1 MCVPQ
6 RGEVALFTARVVDI
20 DSIPPTVDRSISLSL
35 HAEWAGEL
43 WSVQQQQQ
51 AWRRMEVRHRIVEK
65 AQRCKQFGC
74 ATENS
79 GTPILLTRCPNCENL
94 WTKKYDGAYR
104 WQGWMLLPN

>member
-1 MCVPQ
+1 MPQ

-65 AQRCKQFGC
+65 VNDLPMIASYPQFQRTK
-74 ATENS
+74 
-79 GTPILLTRCPNCENL
+79 LNCRN
-94 WTKKYDGAYR
+94 
-104 WQGWMLLPN
+104 